1 MKSGLRAYFDLIYS
15 ELDAY
20 ATWLPGTGVAVG
32 DIGRISKNG
41 SFMRTGD
48 LGGRAHLPRTR
59 RKQEPSQT
67 VSTSGGVTFSAGA
80 DIRTGEV
87 LRVLAAAD
95 ARLDIT
101 FQRMTSAALILQDV
115 VRHEFIDERQ
125 VRTLMNSMFAAN
137 TLEPEE
143 VVVTYVLEA
152 GSGVVAT
159 TYDAQ
164 AGTDI
169 EVDATLGKGAITV
182 AKVGDLL
189 SVISQHGS
197 QTVATAE
204 RGKPLTPVYRA
215 LALRSNRHWWTFWRS
230 WLEVQPVIP
239 TRGLGGKATEPG
251 DILADRPSLALPEGE
266 TDGGQLSDIRR

>member
-15 ELDAY
+15 ELDSY

-48 LGGRAHLPRTR
+48 LGGRAHLPQTR
-59 RKQEPSQT
+59 RKPEPSQT

-80 DIRTGEV
+80 DVRTGEV

-101 FQRMTSAALILQDV
+101 FQKMTSAALILQDV

-137 TLEPEE
+137 TLEPDE

-169 EVDATLGKGAITV
+169 EVDATLSKGAITV
-182 AKVGDLL
+182 AKVGGLL
-189 SVISQHGS
+189 TVISQHGS

-239 TRGLGGKATEPG
+239 TRGLGGKANEPG

-266 TDGGQLSDIRR
+266 TDGGQLSDTRG